1 MRNILLISFVLLFNP
16 LNVFSIEP
24 DEILSDSILE
34 NRARNLSKGIR
45 CLVCQNQSIDDSDSE
60 LAKDL
65 RKIIRIKIVEGKKD
79 KEINDFLVEKYG
91 NFILMKP
98 PFYSE
103 TFLLWSSPF
112 IIVFIGFIIIFFS
125 LKKTRSENF
134 LKNTKVVIHLH
145 VTRTTVVQL

>member
-1 MRNILLISFVLLFNP
+1 MKNILLLSFLLLLSP

-24 DEILSDSILE
+24 DEILSDSKLE

-125 LKKTRSENF
+125 LKKTRSEN
-134 LKNTKVVIHLH
+134 
-145 VTRTTVVQL
+145 

>member
-1 MRNILLISFVLLFNP
+1 MKNILLISFVLLLNP

-24 DEILSDSILE
+24 DEILSDSKLE

-79 KEINDFLVEKYG
+79 REINDFLVEKYG

-125 LKKTRSENF
+125 LKKTRPEN
-134 LKNTKVVIHLH
+134 
-145 VTRTTVVQL
+145 

>member
-1 MRNILLISFVLLFNP
+1 MKNILLISFVLLLSP
-16 LNVFSIEP
+16 SNVFSIEP
-24 DEILSDSILE
+24 DEILSDSKLE
-34 NRARNLSKGIR
+34 NRARNLSKEIR

-125 LKKTRSENF
+125 LKKTRSEN
-134 LKNTKVVIHLH
+134 
-145 VTRTTVVQL
+145 

>member
-1 MRNILLISFVLLFNP
+1 MKKILLISFVLLLSP
-16 LNVFSIEP
+16 LNSFSIEP
-24 DEILSDSILE
+24 DEILSDSKLE

-112 IIVFIGFIIIFFS
+112 IIVLIGFIIIFFS
-125 LKKTRSENF
+125 LKKTRPEN
-134 LKNTKVVIHLH
+134 
-145 VTRTTVVQL
+145 

>member
-1 MRNILLISFVLLFNP
+1 MKNILLISFLLLLSP

-24 DEILSDSILE
+24 DEILSDSKLE

-125 LKKTRSENF
+125 LKKTRSEN
-134 LKNTKVVIHLH
+134 
-145 VTRTTVVQL
+145 

>member
-1 MRNILLISFVLLFNP
+1 MKNILLISFVLLLSP

-24 DEILSDSILE
+24 DEILSDSKLE

-125 LKKTRSENF
+125 LKKTRPEN
-134 LKNTKVVIHLH
+134 
-145 VTRTTVVQL
+145 

>member
-1 MRNILLISFVLLFNP
+1 MKNILLISFVLLLCP

-24 DEILSDSILE
+24 DEILSDSKLE

-125 LKKTRSENF
+125 LKKTRPEN
-134 LKNTKVVIHLH
+134 
-145 VTRTTVVQL
+145 

>member
-24 DEILSDSILE
+24 DEILFDSKLE

-125 LKKTRSENF
+125 LKKTRSEN
-134 LKNTKVVIHLH
+134 
-145 VTRTTVVQL
+145 

>member
-1 MRNILLISFVLLFNP
+1 MKNILLISFVLLLNP

-24 DEILSDSILE
+24 DEILSDGKLE

-125 LKKTRSENF
+125 LKKTRSEN
-134 LKNTKVVIHLH
+134 
-145 VTRTTVVQL
+145 

>member
-1 MRNILLISFVLLFNP
+1 MKKILLISFVLLLSP
-16 LNVFSIEP
+16 LNSFSIEP
-24 DEILSDSILE
+24 NEILSDSKLE

-79 KEINDFLVEKYG
+79 KEINNFLVEKYG

-125 LKKTRSENF
+125 LKKTRPEN
-134 LKNTKVVIHLH
+134 
-145 VTRTTVVQL
+145 

>member
-1 MRNILLISFVLLFNP
+1 MKNILLISFVLLLNP

-24 DEILSDSILE
+24 DEILSDSKLE

-125 LKKTRSENF
+125 LKKTRLEN
-134 LKNTKVVIHLH
+134 
-145 VTRTTVVQL
+145 

>member
-1 MRNILLISFVLLFNP
+1 MKNILLVSFVLLLSP

-24 DEILSDSILE
+24 DEILSDSKLE

-125 LKKTRSENF
+125 LKKTRPEN
-134 LKNTKVVIHLH
+134 
-145 VTRTTVVQL
+145 

>member
-1 MRNILLISFVLLFNP
+1 MKNILLISFVLLLSP

-24 DEILSDSILE
+24 NEIFSDSKLE

-125 LKKTRSENF
+125 LKKTRSEN
-134 LKNTKVVIHLH
+134 
-145 VTRTTVVQL
+145 

>member
-1 MRNILLISFVLLFNP
+1 MKNILLISFVLLLSP
-16 LNVFSIEP
+16 LYVFSIEP
-24 DEILSDSILE
+24 DEILSDSKLE

-125 LKKTRSENF
+125 LKKTRSEN
-134 LKNTKVVIHLH
+134 
-145 VTRTTVVQL
+145 

>member
-1 MRNILLISFVLLFNP
+1 MKNILLISFVLLLSP

-24 DEILSDSILE
+24 DEILSDSKLE

-125 LKKTRSENF
+125 LKKTRSE
-134 LKNTKVVIHLH
+134 KCGRMV
-145 VTRTTVVQL
+145 R

>member
-1 MRNILLISFVLLFNP
+1 MRNILLISFVLLLNP

-24 DEILSDSILE
+24 DEILSDSKLE

-112 IIVFIGFIIIFFS
+112 IIVFVGFIIIFFS
-125 LKKTRSENF
+125 LKKTRPEN
-134 LKNTKVVIHLH
+134 
-145 VTRTTVVQL
+145 

>member
-1 MRNILLISFVLLFNP
+1 MRNILLISFVLLLNP
-16 LNVFSIEP
+16 LNVFSIGP
-24 DEILSDSILE
+24 DEILSDSKLE

-125 LKKTRSENF
+125 LKKTRPQN
-134 LKNTKVVIHLH
+134 
-145 VTRTTVVQL
+145 

>member
-1 MRNILLISFVLLFNP
+1 MKNILLISFILLLSP

-24 DEILSDSILE
+24 DEILSDSKLE

-125 LKKTRSENF
+125 LKKTRPEN
-134 LKNTKVVIHLH
+134 
-145 VTRTTVVQL
+145 

>member
-1 MRNILLISFVLLFNP
+1 MRNILLISFVLLLNP

-24 DEILSDSILE
+24 DEILSDSKLE

-125 LKKTRSENF
+125 LKKNKTRKLISYYDFNINYSYF
-134 LKNTKVVIHLH
+134 
-145 VTRTTVVQL
+145 

>member
-1 MRNILLISFVLLFNP
+1 MKNILLISFVLLLSP
-16 LNVFSIEP
+16 LNVFCIEP
-24 DEILSDSILE
+24 DEILSDSTLE

-125 LKKTRSENF
+125 LKKTRPEN
-134 LKNTKVVIHLH
+134 
-145 VTRTTVVQL
+145 

>member
-1 MRNILLISFVLLFNP
+1 MKKILLITFVLLLSP
-16 LNVFSIEP
+16 LNAFSIEP
-24 DEILSDSILE
+24 DEILSDSKLE

-45 CLVCQNQSIDDSDSE
+45 CLVCQNQSIDDSDAE

-112 IIVFIGFIIIFFS
+112 IIVFIGIIIIFFS
-125 LKKTRSENF
+125 LKKTRQ
-134 LKNTKVVIHLH
+134 KN
-145 VTRTTVVQL
+145 

>member
-1 MRNILLISFVLLFNP
+1 MRNILLISFVLLLSP

-24 DEILSDSILE
+24 DEILSDSKLE

-125 LKKTRSENF
+125 LKRTRPEN
-134 LKNTKVVIHLH
+134 
-145 VTRTTVVQL
+145 

>member
-1 MRNILLISFVLLFNP
+1 MRNILLIAFVLLFNP

-24 DEILSDSILE
+24 DEILFDSKLE

-125 LKKTRSENF
+125 LKKTRS
-134 LKNTKVVIHLH
+134 KN
-145 VTRTTVVQL
+145 

>member
-1 MRNILLISFVLLFNP
+1 MKKILLISFVLLLSP

-24 DEILSDSILE
+24 DEILSDSKLE

-112 IIVFIGFIIIFFS
+112 IIVFIGFIIIIYS
-125 LKKTRSENF
+125 LKKTRPEN
-134 LKNTKVVIHLH
+134 
-145 VTRTTVVQL
+145 

>member
-1 MRNILLISFVLLFNP
+1 MLLLSP

-24 DEILSDSILE
+24 DEILSDSKLE

-91 NFILMKP
+91 NFILMRP

-125 LKKTRSENF
+125 LKKTRSEN
-134 LKNTKVVIHLH
+134 
-145 VTRTTVVQL
+145 

>member
-1 MRNILLISFVLLFNP
+1 MKKILLITFVLLLSP
-16 LNVFSIEP
+16 LNAFSIEP
-24 DEILSDSILE
+24 DEILSDSKLE

-112 IIVFIGFIIIFFS
+112 IVVFIGFIIIFFS
-125 LKKTRSENF
+125 LKKTRPEN
-134 LKNTKVVIHLH
+134 
-145 VTRTTVVQL
+145 

>member
-1 MRNILLISFVLLFNP
+1 MRNILLISFVLLLNP

-112 IIVFIGFIIIFFS
+112 IIVFIGFMIIFFS
-125 LKKTRSENF
+125 LKKTRPEN
-134 LKNTKVVIHLH
+134 
-145 VTRTTVVQL
+145 

>member
-1 MRNILLISFVLLFNP
+1 MKKILLISIVLFLSP
-16 LNVFSIEP
+16 LNSFSTEP
-24 DEILSDSILE
+24 DEILSDSKLE

-125 LKKTRSENF
+125 LKKTRSEN
-134 LKNTKVVIHLH
+134 
-145 VTRTTVVQL
+145 

>member
-1 MRNILLISFVLLFNP
+1 MRNILLISFVLLLNP
-16 LNVFSIEP
+16 LNVFSIGP
-24 DEILSDSILE
+24 DEILSDSKLE

-112 IIVFIGFIIIFFS
+112 IIVFIGFLIIFFS
-125 LKKTRSENF
+125 LKKTRPEN
-134 LKNTKVVIHLH
+134 
-145 VTRTTVVQL
+145 

>member
-1 MRNILLISFVLLFNP
+1 MRNILLISFVLLLNP

-24 DEILSDSILE
+24 DEILSDSKLE

-125 LKKTRSENF
+125 LKKTRPEN
-134 LKNTKVVIHLH
+134 
-145 VTRTTVVQL
+145 

>member
-1 MRNILLISFVLLFNP
+1 MKNILLISFVLLFNP

-24 DEILSDSILE
+24 DEILSDSKLE

-79 KEINDFLVEKYG
+79 KEINNFLVEKYG

-125 LKKTRSENF
+125 LKKTRPEN
-134 LKNTKVVIHLH
+134 
-145 VTRTTVVQL
+145 